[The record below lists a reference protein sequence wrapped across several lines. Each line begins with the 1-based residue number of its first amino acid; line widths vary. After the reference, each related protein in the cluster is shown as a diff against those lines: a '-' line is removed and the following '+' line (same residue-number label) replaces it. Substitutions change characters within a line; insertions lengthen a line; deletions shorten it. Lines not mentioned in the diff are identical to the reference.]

1 MERPPFL
8 AHLPEE
14 NAVELLKASAV
25 VVLPACVDEGLIL
38 TSELEYGYEDLPIVS
53 DLSAQLRAAFR
64 AWHLTRGDKPDFR
77 IAQKAFTNAFVAGL
91 QIAAQIHEPEGE
103 GLRLDLGTLLKVGSN
118 RLPTP
123 PSTLAE
129 WAAGRMDSVAAAF
142 VTVQDKQL
150 AIAASTK
157 SEELLDDFVAC
168 ACLWAS
174 LAGVEA
180 GLERLQ
186 GV

>member
-8 AHLPEE
+8 AHLAEE
-14 NAVELLKASAV
+14 NAIELLQATAV

-53 DLSAQLRAAFR
+53 DLASQLRAAFR
-64 AWHLTRGDKPDFR
+64 GWHLTQGDKPDFR
-77 IAQKAFTNAFVAGL
+77 VAQRAFTNAFVAGL
-91 QIAAQIHEPEGE
+91 RIASQIHEPEGE
-103 GLRLDLGTLLKVGSN
+103 GLRLDMGALLNVGSA
-118 RLPTP
+118 RP
-123 PSTLAE
+123 PEPPASLAE
-129 WAAGRMDSVAAAF
+129 WAGGRIDSVAAAF

-150 AIAASTK
+150 AIAASTR
-157 SEELLDDFVAC
+157 SQELLDDFLAC

-174 LAGVEA
+174 LAGGEA

-186 GV
+186 AV

>member
-1 MERPPFL
+1 MERPNFL

-14 NAVELLKASAV
+14 NAVELLRASAV

-38 TSELEYGYEDLPIVS
+38 DSELEYGYEDLPIVS
-53 DLSAQLRAAFR
+53 DLASQLRAAFR
-64 AWHLTRGDKPDFR
+64 GWHLTSGGKPDFR
-77 IAQKAFTNAFVAGL
+77 VAQRAFSNAFVAGL
-91 QIAAQIHEPEGE
+91 QISVQLHEPDGD
-103 GLRLDLGTLLKVGSN
+103 GLRLDLEPLLKVGST
-118 RLPTP
+118 RLPEP
-123 PSTLAE
+123 PADLAP
-129 WAAGRMDSVAAAF
+129 WAASKLESVAAAF

-157 SEELLDDFVAC
+157 SEELLDDFLGC
-168 ACLWAS
+168 ACMWAS

-186 GV
+186 GA

>member
-8 AHLPEE
+8 AHLSEE
-14 NAVELLKASAV
+14 NAVEILKATAI

-38 TSELEYGYEDLPIVS
+38 ASELEYGYEDLPIVS
-53 DLSAQLRAAFR
+53 ELAAQLRIAFR
-64 AWHLTRGDKPDFR
+64 GWHIAGGGKTDFR
-77 IAQKAFTNAFVAGL
+77 VAQKAFSNAFVAGL
-91 QIAAQIHEPEGE
+91 QVASQIHVPDGD
-103 GLRLDLGTLLKVGSN
+103 GLRLDLGALMNLGGS
-118 RLPTP
+118 RLPEA
-123 PSTLAE
+123 PSDLSDWAKSKAE
-129 WAAGRMDSVAAAF
+129 SLAAAF

-157 SEELLDDFVAC
+157 SEELLDDFLAC

>member
-1 MERPPFL
+1 MERPSFL
-8 AHLPEE
+8 AHLSEE
-14 NAVELLKASAV
+14 RAVDLLQATAV

-53 DLSAQLRAAFR
+53 DLAAQLRAAFR
-64 AWHLTRGDKPDFR
+64 AWHIARGTKPDFR

-91 QIAAQIHEPEGE
+91 QLAAQIHDPVGE
-103 GLRLDLGTLLKVGSN
+103 GMRLDLETLLNLGGTRV
-118 RLPTP
+118 PVP
-123 PSTLAE
+123 PSALAA
-129 WAAGRMDSVAAAF
+129 WAVGKSDSVAAAF

-157 SEELLDDFVAC
+157 SDELLDDFVAC

-186 GV
+186 GA

>member
-1 MERPPFL
+1 MERPSFL
-8 AHLPEE
+8 AHLSEE
-14 NAVELLKASAV
+14 RAVDLLQATAV

-53 DLSAQLRAAFR
+53 DLAEQFRTAFR
-64 AWHLTRGDKPDFR
+64 GWHLTRGDKPDFR
-77 IAQKAFTNAFVAGL
+77 VAQRAFSNAFVAGL
-91 QIAAQIHEPEGE
+91 QIASQIHEPEGD
-103 GLRLDLGTLLKVGSN
+103 GLHLDLGVLLKVGST
-118 RLPTP
+118 R
-123 PSTLAE
+123 LAE
-129 WAAGRMDSVAAAF
+129 PPPALAQWAASRIDSVAAAF

-157 SEELLDDFVAC
+157 NDDLLDDFLAC

-180 GLERLQ
+180 GLEHLQ
-186 GV
+186 AV